1 MDNIYTMSKDYYV
14 IEVDGDYM
22 VLPET
27 SAGIANASIFAVNA
41 IGAELL
47 NLLKEPATLESLIR
61 HITTMYT
68 LPENGEE
75 MIKKILHL
83 FYTGYLKKELLQ
95 MGFAISDCVEEKC
108 SRLGRSITEN

>member
-41 IGAELL
+41 YRCRA
-47 NLLKEPATLESLIR
+47 A
-61 HITTMYT
+61 
-68 LPENGEE
+68 
-75 MIKKILHL
+75 
-83 FYTGYLKKELLQ
+83 
-95 MGFAISDCVEEKC
+95 
-108 SRLGRSITEN
+108 

>member
-1 MDNIYTMSKDYYV
+1 MDNIYTMLKDYYV

-75 MIKKILHL
+75 MIKKDITSFLYRL
-83 FYTGYLKKELLQ
+83 LKK
-95 MGFAISDCVEEKC
+95 GI
-108 SRLGRSITEN
+108 ITNGVRNQ

>member
-68 LPENGEE
+68 IPENGEE
-75 MIKKILHL
+75 MIKKDITSFLYRL
-83 FYTGYLKKELLQ
+83 LKK
-95 MGFAISDCVEEKC
+95 GI
-108 SRLGRSITEN
+108 ITNGVRNQ

>member
-75 MIKKILHL
+75 MIKKDITSFLYSL
-83 FYTGYLKKELLQ
+83 LKK
-95 MGFAISDCVEEKC
+95 GI
-108 SRLGRSITEN
+108 ITNGVRNQ